1 MMSEPAKTTQ
11 DKKLIGAIE
20 NYVWSMNTQILREWI
35 TNELTYIYFSD
46 TLNQEDIDD
55 FIEENSPDE

>member
-1 MMSEPAKTTQ
+1 MSEPAKTTQ

-20 NYVWSMNTQILREWI
+20 NYVWSMNTQILREWV

>member
-1 MMSEPAKTTQ
+1 MSEPAKTTQ

>member
-1 MMSEPAKTTQ
+1 MSEPAKTTQ

-55 FIEENSPDE
+55 FIEENSPDEC

>member
-1 MMSEPAKTTQ
+1 MSEPAKTTQ
-11 DKKLIGAIE
+11 DKKLISAIE

>member
-1 MMSEPAKTTQ
+1 MSEPAKTTQ

-35 TNELTYIYFSD
+35 TNELTYVYFSD

>member
-1 MMSEPAKTTQ
+1 MSEPKTTQ

-55 FIEENSPDE
+55 FIEENSPDVCK